1 MGGEVLEAVLDRMN
15 LFGRITLCGLIS
27 QYNDEAARPGPNNF
41 PLILMQR
48 LRVQGFI
55 VIDYQARFPEALD
68 KIYGWMKAG
77 QIKWR
82 THIVEGLEKAPD
94 TLRMLFEPNKIG
106 KLLLKVSD

>member
-1 MGGEVLEAVLDRMN
+1 
-15 LFGRITLCGLIS
+15 
-27 QYNDEAARPGPNNF
+27 
-41 PLILMQR
+41 MQR

-94 TLRMLFEPNKIG
+94 ALRMLFEPNKIG